1 MEIFAL
7 KFNCNILCFIKKL
20 YYTLE
25 VYCSDLLDSPN
36 VSAIVFKTIVY
47 TFCVWYNYKTDT
59 SPSQTEEKLV
69 LIT

>member
-7 KFNCNILCFIKKL
+7 KFIWNILSFTKKL

-36 VSAIVFKTIVY
+36 VSAIVFKLIVY
-47 TFCVWYNYKTDT
+47 TFCV
-59 SPSQTEEKLV
+59 
-69 LIT
+69 